1 MKKYSLYII
10 TIPVVIIFF
19 VLILCLL
26 RKNENVKTIGEN
38 KNSEAGQALSV
49 EEAMPDKYG
58 GEVIQVGGVGSEIHQ
73 VKAYNIDERGNSFM
87 TQAEDWIGVGF
98 NRPAY
103 LMDVNCNKDGY
114 KIYLCKFNDKE
125 GIIMDGNCRV
135 ELEERIKNKVVIACA
150 KDSANVKPIK
160 EKTSAESLNE
170 NASFNEVV
178 AGGCEND
185 NIYLGKKV
193 QWRAMV
199 SGYAHT
205 GGIRFIVLDEDHLIE
220 SYKSHGLFYGT
231 FLASAGYPG
240 DTEEGLK
247 KWYDKWKLS
256 YGAYIMDVYGNIQD
270 KDRNADSVFLVTAYV
285 DYVDCDKSYD
295 GGYIETSVEKV
306 EIIKK

>member
-10 TIPVVIIFF
+10 TIPIVIIFF

-38 KNSEAGQALSV
+38 KNSEPEQAVLV
-49 EEAMPDKYG
+49 EEAMLDKYG
-58 GEVIQVGGVGSEIHQ
+58 GEVIQVGGVGSRIHQ
-73 VKAYNIDERGNSFM
+73 ITAYRIWEDMGYLNP
-87 TQAEDWIGVGF
+87 AEDWIGVSF
-98 NRPAY
+98 NNPADI
-103 LMDVNCNKDGY
+103 MDVNCNKDGY
-114 KIYLCKFNDKE
+114 KIYLCKFNDKD

-135 ELEERIKNKVVIACA
+135 ELEERIKNRVVIACA
-150 KDSANVKPIK
+150 KDGANDKPNKDKTIADSLK
-160 EKTSAESLNE
+160 ENP
-170 NASFNEVV
+170 SFNDVI
-178 AGGCEND
+178 AGGCEEG

-193 QWRAMV
+193 QWKAMV

-231 FLASAGYPG
+231 FLVSAGYPG

-256 YGAYIMDVYGNIQD
+256 YVAYILDVYGNIQD